1 MHVSSRDVYIFSS
14 WQEPEAAGETPNEL
28 PQPHGQEGY
37 DFSNIQR
44 SVGTH
49 VSMTESYLQKTKS
62 HSDAVEQKCADFFGK
77 YAEIGTLLN
86 EFKKK
91 LELDESVDLP
101 VCFRHLREL
110 VGDYK
115 QLEISEGRP
124 LTIIVGEYVDESA
137 MEAIG
142 VFNQILKLCDEFP
155 TDHAAAERFIRD
167 KRQLMQG
174 EGVQTQSTLEA
185 QERSEQQLKNIEQL
199 SQQIKNL
206 NSDVNVAKASLESRK
221 CVTGIIQVNK

>member
-1 MHVSSRDVYIFSS
+1 
-14 WQEPEAAGETPNEL
+14 
-28 PQPHGQEGY
+28 
-37 DFSNIQR
+37 
-44 SVGTH
+44 
-49 VSMTESYLQKTKS
+49 MTEPYLQNTKA
-62 HSDAVEQKCADFFGK
+62 HSDAVDQKYADFFGK

-91 LELDESVDLP
+91 LGLDEDLP
-101 VCFRHLREL
+101 VCFRRVRVL
-110 VGDYK
+110 VGDYE

-124 LTIIVGEYVDESA
+124 LTIIVGEDVDESA

-142 VFNQILKLCDEFP
+142 VFNQILRLCDEFP
-155 TDHAAAERFIRD
+155 TDRAATERFIRD

-174 EGVQTQSTLEA
+174 EGVQTQSTLDA